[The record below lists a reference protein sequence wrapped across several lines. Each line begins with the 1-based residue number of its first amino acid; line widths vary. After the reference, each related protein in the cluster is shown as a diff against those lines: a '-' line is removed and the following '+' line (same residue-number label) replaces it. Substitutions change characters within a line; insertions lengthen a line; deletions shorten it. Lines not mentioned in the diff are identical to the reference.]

1 MKIRFVSLLRLVW
14 AAALASA
21 SHAAVTVGAR
31 DNIQSGGISRI
42 NSAVQQMDQVT
53 PSIAA
58 NAEETAAAC
67 AGGRGCDDKPNEVF
81 NFA

>member
-42 NSAVQQMDQVT
+42 NSAVQQMDQMT
-53 PSIAA
+53 PS
-58 NAEETAAAC
+58 TAAHAAAW